1 MTAFVKNTILVLVSS
16 KYYNFAAKQF
26 TDFNSFKFKE
36 IMSYTKEQVLE
47 ALKEVIYFPKSDN
60 IVNLNMVRDINIEG
74 KKVSFTLVFPTSKD
88 KNSAIIIPA
97 ARKAIQNNIDKELEV
112 EVNLPAD
119 EKKEQRKPLE
129 GVKNI
134 IGVASGK
141 GGVGKSTAA
150 ANLALA
156 LGNKGNKVGLIDADI
171 YGPSVPLM
179 LGLVNARPQVRK
191 EGNKDIIIPMEK
203 YGIKVLSIGFFVD
216 PEQALI
222 WRGPMATSA
231 LKQLFNDT
239 DWGELDYLVVDLPPG
254 TGDIHLTLVQEVPVT
269 GVAIITTPQEM
280 ALADARKAFGMFN
293 QEKIAVPILGLIENM
308 SYFTPPELPDKKY
321 YLFGKEG
328 GKKLAEKAGVPLLG
342 EIPIVE
348 KIRESGDSGKPI
360 ALEDDGIISKAFDE
374 LATNIIKHV
383 KIRNEQQPP
392 TEKVNIKH
400 K

>member
-1 MTAFVKNTILVLVSS
+1 
-16 KYYNFAAKQF
+16 
-26 TDFNSFKFKE
+26 
-36 IMSYTKEQVLE
+36 MSYTKEQVLE

-60 IVNLNMVRDINIEG
+60 IVNLNMVQDISIEG
-74 KKVSFTLVFPTSKD
+74 KKISFSLVFPSSKD

-97 ARKAIQNNIDKELEV
+97 ARKAIQNSIDKEAEV
-112 EVNLPAD
+112 EVNIPT
-119 EKKEQRKPLE
+119 ESKTPERKPLE
-129 GVKNI
+129 QVKNI

-156 LGNKGNKVGLIDADI
+156 LSKQGASVGLIDADI

-179 LGLVNARPQVRK
+179 LGLVEARPQVKK
-191 EGNKDIIIPMEK
+191 EGNKDIIMPMEK

-293 QEKIAVPILGLIENM
+293 QEKISVPILGLIENM

-328 GKKLAEKAGVPLLG
+328 GKRLAEKSGVPLLG

-360 ALEDDGIISKAFDE
+360 ALEEDGIVSKAFDE
-374 LATNIIKHV
+374 LAKNVMEKV

-392 TEKVNIKH
+392 TQKVDIKH